1 MSFRHSWILVILA
14 IQIVY
19 WIFLYFKK
27 SKNNV
32 FFGKS
37 DIEVLKFL
45 TSKINPKFISLKNR
59 LFLSG
64 LFFLTISASGPQL
77 GTRIRP
83 VERKGV
89 DLVIVLDTSKSMDA
103 NDVSPSRLSKAKFEL
118 NKLIKKLSGDR
129 VSIIVFAGS
138 SHMYLPLT
146 TDYEAAVLFLNEIE
160 TDMIPNQGTSLS
172 SAINTALTAF
182 TEEMDKFKVVL
193 LVTDGEDHEGQAID
207 IAREAALNGMIIN
220 TVAVGSSEGGL
231 IPLEQ
236 KDTDNVQY
244 KLDKKGKLVT
254 SKLNQKILKDIAQAG
269 NGSFYWFSNNRD
281 SFHEIVKGIK
291 QMEKKTISTHEFS
304 EYEDRYQLFS
314 FISLILI
321 IAAFITPTRNEK
333 SL

>member
-19 WIFLYFKK
+19 WIFLFFKK
-27 SKNNV
+27 SKHDD
-32 FFGKS
+32 FFGIS

-64 LFFLTISASGPQL
+64 LFFLTISASGPQI

-103 NDVSPSRLSKAKFEL
+103 NDVSPSRLAKAKFEL
-118 NKLIKKLSGDR
+118 NKLIKNLSGDR

-207 IAREAALNGMIIN
+207 IAKEAALNGMIIN

-231 IPLEQ
+231 IPVEQ
-236 KDTDNVQY
+236 KDTGNVQY

-281 SFHEIVKGIK
+281 SFNEIDNGIK

-321 IAAFITPTRNEK
+321 MAAFITPTRNEK
-333 SL
+333 S

>member
-19 WIFLYFKK
+19 WIFLFFKK
-27 SKNNV
+27 SKHDD
-32 FFGKS
+32 FFGIS

-64 LFFLTISASGPQL
+64 LFFLTISASGPQI

-103 NDVSPSRLSKAKFEL
+103 NDVSPSRLAKAKFEL
-118 NKLIKKLSGDR
+118 NKLIKNLSGDR

-207 IAREAALNGMIIN
+207 IAKEAALNGMIIN

-231 IPLEQ
+231 IPVEQ
-236 KDTDNVQY
+236 KDTGNVQY

-281 SFHEIVKGIK
+281 SFNEIDKGIK

-321 IAAFITPTRNEK
+321 MAAFITPTRNEK
-333 SL
+333 S

>member
-1 MSFRHSWILVILA
+1 MSFRYSWILVILA

-19 WIFLYFKK
+19 WIFLFFKK
-27 SKNNV
+27 SKHDD
-32 FFGKS
+32 FFGIS

-64 LFFLTISASGPQL
+64 LFFLTISASGPQI

-103 NDVSPSRLSKAKFEL
+103 NDVSPSRLAKAKFEL
-118 NKLIKKLSGDR
+118 NKLIKNLSGDR

-193 LVTDGEDHEGQAID
+193 LVTDGEDHEGMAID
-207 IAREAALNGMIIN
+207 IAKKAALNGMVIN

-231 IPLEQ
+231 IPVDQ
-236 KDTDNVQY
+236 KGAGNVKY

-281 SFHEIVKGIK
+281 SFNEIDKGIK

-321 IAAFITPTRNEK
+321 MAAFITPTRNEK
-333 SL
+333 S